1 MELYNIWLKK
11 IQSLLPEEDVRRQRN
26 FARIIYGIYK
36 AQSVHLSKI
45 ASKLSGESQKLS
57 KVKQIDRFLENDY
70 VKPDEWYQESAK
82 AVLKAIADTGGMIRL
97 IIDGSKV
104 GFCCQLLM
112 VSVAYRRRS
121 IPIAWTWVKHK
132 RGHSTVKR
140 QTSLLTKVKELIP
153 EGASVSLVGDS
164 EFGKV
169 DLLETLESWQW
180 FYALRQSGRELY
192 QSVNA
197 NDGLWHK
204 LSKSVTKGKSIDLG
218 QVHLT
223 QQKAHQ
229 TRLVAHWN
237 KNEDTPWLLATNFP
251 TMTQT
256 LKAYK
261 PRMWIEEMFGDFKGH
276 GCDLESSHIRDDKKL
291 DRLTLAV
298 VFIYLWLVAFGSK
311 VIKRGLRYLVDRRD
325 RRDLSIYRI
334 GFDMVERLIANRQS
348 LSIFLSPYH

>member
-1 MELYNIWLKK
+1 MVKK
-11 IQSLLPEEDVRRQRN
+11 TQKLLPKEDVRRQKN
-26 FARIIYGIYK
+26 FVRLIYGIYR

-45 ASKLSGESQKLS
+45 ASKLWGKSQKLS
-57 KVKQIDRFLENDY
+57 KVKRIDRFLENEH
-70 VKPDEWYQESAK
+70 VKPKEWYQESAK
-82 AVLKAIADTGGMIRL
+82 AVLQGVHDSGGMIRL

-121 IPIAWTWVKHK
+121 IPIAWTWIKHK
-132 RGHSTVKR
+132 RGHSTVK
-140 QTSLLTKVKELIP
+140 QQINLLTKVKALIP
-153 EGASVSLVGDS
+153 KGASVSLVGDS

-169 DLLETLESWQW
+169 DLLERLEEWQW

-192 QSVNA
+192 QAVDAS
-197 NDGLWHK
+197 DGVWHK
-204 LSKSVTKGKSIDLG
+204 LSKVVLKGESKDLG
-218 QVHLT
+218 EVYLT
-223 QQKAHQ
+223 KQKAYQ
-229 TRLVAHWN
+229 TRLIAHWN
-237 KNEDTPWLLATNFP
+237 KAEDTPWLLATNFP
-251 TMTQT
+251 TKTQA
-256 LKAYK
+256 LNAYK
-261 PRMWIEEMFGDFKGH
+261 VRMWIEEMFGDFKGH

-334 GFDMVERLIANRQS
+334 GFDMVERLIANKQS
-348 LSIFLSPYH
+348 LTIFLAPYP

>member
-1 MELYNIWLKK
+1 LSK
-11 IQSLLPEEDVRRQRN
+11 EDVRRQKN
-26 FARIIYGIYK
+26 FARLIYGIYK
-36 AQSVHLSKI
+36 SQSVHLSKI
-45 ASKLSGESQKLS
+45 ASKLSGKSQKLS
-57 KVKQIDRFLENDY
+57 KVKRIDRFLENEH
-70 VKPDEWYQESAK
+70 VKPDEWYQENAK
-82 AVLKAIADTGGMIRL
+82 AVLQGVHDSGGMIRL

-121 IPIAWTWVKHK
+121 IPIAWTWLKHK
-132 RGHSTVKR
+132 RGHSAVK
-140 QTSLLTKVKELIP
+140 QQIDLLTKVKALIP

-169 DLLETLESWQW
+169 ALLEKLESWKW

-192 QSVNA
+192 QSANA

-204 LSKSVTKGKSIDLG
+204 LSKSVTKGESIDLG
-218 QVHLT
+218 KVYLT
-223 QQKAHQ
+223 LQKAHQ

-237 KNEDTPWLLATNFP
+237 KGEDTPWLLVTNFP
-251 TMTQT
+251 TKSQT

-261 PRMWIEEMFGDFKGH
+261 VRMWIEEMFGDFKGH
-276 GCDLESSHIRDDKKL
+276 GCNLESSHIRDDKKL

-298 VFIYLWLVAFGSK
+298 VFLYLWLVAFGSK

-334 GFDMVERLIANRQS
+334 GFDMIERLLANSQS
-348 LSIFLSPYH
+348 LSVFLSPYH